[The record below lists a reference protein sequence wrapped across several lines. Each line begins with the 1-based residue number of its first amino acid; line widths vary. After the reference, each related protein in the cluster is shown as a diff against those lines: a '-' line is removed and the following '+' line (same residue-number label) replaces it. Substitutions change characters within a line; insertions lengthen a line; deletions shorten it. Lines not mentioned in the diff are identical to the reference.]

1 MKTINFIDARDDRF
15 KYDDKQAQNASLDKL
30 QLIMECS
37 LLVNPQFDFTS
48 THILMTIK
56 SNNNRVLDY
65 SVLLTYKIDG
75 WGNFVSNASS
85 EEIKATPEVRR
96 MIEISVGF
104 VRGALYIREKGT
116 PVENFNLPIIDIDGL
131 IKRTVII
138 RPEKK

>member
-116 PVENFNLPIIDIDGL
+116 TVENFNLPIIDIDGL